1 MWTYKNTFEDKI
13 KPFLVYVGVI
23 GAALA
28 SVMYIISAI
37 VLVMG
42 FQAKT
47 FTQAIVFAVISA
59 VLGLVIM
66 FFLRYQGISFAKALP
81 ENQTICE
88 KFECKEPKTKFHTLK
103 YFWIKNT
110 VFDVIIKGITVAL
123 TTAGIIYIVIE
134 GSQDYK
140 LILLAIANLILFAC
154 FGLIALANAYDF
166 YNDQF
171 VPYMKQQI
179 DLREQLTQKTAASA
193 AENQQLPLNDEEHQ
207 NDTNVNEH
215 YANVYAEGENNKE
228 NL

>member
-1 MWTYKNTFEDKI
+1 MWTYKNTFEDKV

-28 SVMYIISAI
+28 SVMYIVSSI

-47 FTQAIVFAVISA
+47 FAQAIVFAVISA

-81 ENQTICE
+81 ENQKVRE
-88 KFECKEPKTKFHTLK
+88 EYDNKGKELTRFHTLK

-110 VFDVIIKGITVAL
+110 LIDVIVKGITVAL

-154 FGLIALANAYDF
+154 FGLIALSNAYDF
-166 YNDQF
+166 YNEQW

-179 DLREQLTQKTAASA
+179 KEREQK
-193 AENQQLPLNDEEHQ
+193 E
-207 NDTNVNEH
+207 TNIETIEI
-215 YANVYAEGENNKE
+215 EGEQT

>member
-28 SVMYIISAI
+28 SVMYIVSAI

-66 FFLRYQGISFAKALP
+66 FFLRYQGVSFAKALP
-81 ENQTICE
+81 ENQAIRE
-88 KFECKEPKTKFHTLK
+88 KYECKEPKTKFHTLK

-110 VFDVIIKGITVAL
+110 VIDVIVKGITVAL

-179 DLREQLTQKTAASA
+179 DLREQTAASA
-193 AENQQLPLNDEEHQ
+193 AENQQIKRDDEEHQ
-207 NDTNVNEH
+207 NDTNVNELN
-215 YANVYAEGENNKE
+215 ANVHAESKNNEE